1 MIHAISLCMLFE
13 SLRHYD
19 FDTFSHEMQTSQ
31 DPNFIFD
38 TQLYIPHE
46 TLHIHTQQISIYIY
60 SFTSYAKLFHGVCT
74 PSASKVFNK

>member
-1 MIHAISLCMLFE
+1 MLCMLFE

-38 TQLYIPHE
+38 TQLHIPHE
-46 TLHIHTQQISIYIY
+46 TLHIHTQPGVRSMLERLLRTPARNK
-60 SFTSYAKLFHGVCT
+60 SLFVILFPFCT
-74 PSASKVFNK
+74 IEM